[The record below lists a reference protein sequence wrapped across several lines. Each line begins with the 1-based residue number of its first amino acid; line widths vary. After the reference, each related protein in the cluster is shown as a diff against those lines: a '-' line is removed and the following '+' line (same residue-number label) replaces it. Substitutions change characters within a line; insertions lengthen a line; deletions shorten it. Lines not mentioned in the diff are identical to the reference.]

1 MPERVCFIFA
11 DMNRVFVSFAG
22 KEKKLEKLRMKMD
35 PHAAMRC
42 SARAELR
49 RELPQ
54 LVTVQLEAG
63 S

>member
-1 MPERVCFIFA
+1 MPERVCLIFA

-22 KEKKLEKLRMKMD
+22 KEKKLEKF
-35 PHAAMRC
+35 AAMRC

-54 LVTVQLEAG
+54 LVTVQREAG